1 MFLQRLS
8 WIEDDLIDYTSFLLG
23 NQKEGKPQ
31 ISHEV
36 LSLPFR
42 CLSVLRSQDCFV
54 LLFDY
59 QFLDTFGQ
67 HKKNVAQS
75 KSMIRYYFPR
85 TMTMTTSLEYTIDP
99 LVDNE
104 NPIEGE
110 TKPRIE
116 SPDNL
121 YKVDLKIADSLRP
134 KVNRDPSKVCA
145 GAFGKGPC
153 QGDSRGPLVAELS
166 PRRYV
171 LIGFVSY
178 DSRCG
183 DENATIFTRVSQFLS
198 WTNIFINLTW
208 PQLPKTTE
216 RFSEFRPPTV

>member
-1 MFLQRLS
+1 MDRGWFNRLYFLSTRKSKRRQTPNFSWSSFFAIQMSLCSPQSRLFCPLVRLS
-8 WIEDDLIDYTSFLLG
+8 ILG
-23 NQKEGKPQ
+23 YIWPTQ
-31 ISHEV
+31 
-36 LSLPFR
+36 
-42 CLSVLRSQDCFV
+42 
-54 LLFDY
+54 
-59 QFLDTFGQ
+59 
-67 HKKNVAQS
+67 KNVAQS

-85 TMTMTTSLEYTIDP
+85 TMTMTTSLEYTIDS

-153 QGDSRGPLVAELS
+153 QGDSRGPLVVELS

-178 DSRCG
+178 DSRYG
-183 DENATIFTRVSQFLS
+183 DENATIFTRVSHFLS